1 MTQNQDTT
9 NLEAMLWQFMGMD
22 DPMRSMLEWLCNQL
36 MEAEVSH
43 QIGAKKHAQSEER
56 ISSRS
61 GYRVRRF
68 DTRMGTS
75 YLMVPKVRKG
85 GYIPFFVTERKRRE
99 VALIQVVQEAYIQG
113 VSTRKMERLAASLG
127 IDSLSGSQV
136 SQMTKGLNEQAEAFR
151 HRALTMDYPVIW
163 VDALYEKVRYDH
175 RVVSMAIQIVC
186 GVAEDGHREI
196 LAIEPMLEESEESY
210 RLLFQSLRERGL
222 KTPKLIVSDAH
233 NGLTAAIRKCFPG
246 SSWQRCKVHFM
257 RNILVHVSR
266 AEKDRFAAQLKLIWQ
281 ASSMEEAVVLARRLA
296 ELYEKRFPKAI
307 EILEAGL
314 EDSLTFYAFPTL
326 DSRKI
331 SSNNI
336 MERLNREIR
345 RRTKVIG
352 IFPNPESYVRLI
364 SIYLLEY
371 SEDWS
376 SSRAYLSA
384 RSLES
389 IVLEAA

>member
-1 MTQNQDTT
+1 
-9 NLEAMLWQFMGMD
+9 
-22 DPMRSMLEWLCNQL
+22 
-36 MEAEVSH
+36 
-43 QIGAKKHAQSEER
+43 
-56 ISSRS
+56 
-61 GYRVRRF
+61 
-68 DTRMGTS
+68 
-75 YLMVPKVRKG
+75 
-85 GYIPFFVTERKRRE
+85 
-99 VALIQVVQEAYIQG
+99 
-113 VSTRKMERLAASLG
+113 
-127 IDSLSGSQV
+127 
-136 SQMTKGLNEQAEAFR
+136 
-151 HRALTMDYPVIW
+151 
-163 VDALYEKVRYDH
+163 
-175 RVVSMAIQIVC
+175 
-186 GVAEDGHREI
+186 
-196 LAIEPMLEESEESY
+196 
-210 RLLFQSLRERGL
+210 
-222 KTPKLIVSDAH
+222 
-233 NGLTAAIRKCFPG
+233 
-246 SSWQRCKVHFM
+246 M